1 HIRFVRP
8 NINLNITAVITA
20 EKLPMKKRIKL
31 MPTCSNMVLVTI
43 RVLILLLTVIGEGR
57 SVYSLQPIKII
68 ICQMLIIRITLA
80 TIYKILPHIF
90 INITPPLLQ
99 ARNYLQKLQKWVDF
113 PRDPAPINFRLKLH
127 NQPAPVANH
136 RKLSILTTGPEP
148 FHRYPSIFYVFPVS
162 LEPFFPLFH
171 LLLYNRKPIARPYY
185 DPA

>member
-1 HIRFVRP
+1 
-8 NINLNITAVITA
+8 
-20 EKLPMKKRIKL
+20 
-31 MPTCSNMVLVTI
+31 
-43 RVLILLLTVIGEGR
+43 
-57 SVYSLQPIKII
+57 
-68 ICQMLIIRITLA
+68 MLINRTTLA
-80 TIYKILPHIF
+80 TIYKILLHFF

-185 DPA
+185 YPALSYHCRVLGHNIKNLVTISLIVTALSHGLLFHPVR